1 MAADPTK
8 WKTGKTLGTRIPVD
22 LYERLEHIGEQLI
35 AAGLDED
42 DRRSKRGKR
51 PTPLAVA
58 VRRGLHLAA
67 DAMEAQLAAAAPDSD
82 TPPERRG
89 PDRPGIGIWVRESP
103 THRAHLV
110 ERDSG
115 GVLHFQCGRAESAE
129 SVGPAPADADRCA
142 KCSG

>member
-58 VRRGLHLAA
+58 VRRGLQLAA
-67 DAMEAQLAAAAPDSD
+67 DAMEAQLAAAPDSD
-82 TPPERRG
+82 TPPETAAAKTRARPARRLPVVKRK
-89 PDRPGIGIWVRESP
+89 PDR
-103 THRAHLV
+103 
-110 ERDSG
+110 
-115 GVLHFQCGRAESAE
+115 RAEDGE
-129 SVGPAPADADRCA
+129 PPAGKERRTKPRRRSD
-142 KCSG
+142 K